1 MSTTPGLEEL
11 KARRDNLRR
20 RLASVGDL
28 RPGSLV
34 AQHRTCG
41 NPVPLR
47 KRWIARARSE
57 LVSDPRR
64 CRQDGDARHS
74 AGRGG
79 EVQGRP
85 GQQPSP
91 DAISAFPRLRSV
103 CLLESG
109 RAGTRWRNRTSWCI
123 ATARWHRSSSGPAC
137 SRSAGLSCPAC
148 RNALRR
154 ASPPFS
160 SCLHFLLD
168 SLLRGRPLRARTPAR
183 LVPSTALVT
192 RRQPRRQPRHEE
204 RQPAARSA
212 ALKPYKRLK

>member
-1 MSTTPGLEEL
+1 MTVSVTVGPMSTTPGLEEL
-11 KARRDNLRR
+11 EARRDNLRR

-64 CRQDGDARHS
+64 CRQDGDARRS

-91 DAISAFPRLRSV
+91 DALSAFLAFGPCVSSRVVGPER
-103 CLLESG
+103 G
-109 RAGTRWRNRTSWCI
+109 GG
-123 ATARWHRSSSGPAC
+123 TARPGASRRPGGIVLPAVRRAREAPDCHVRPAENALSRASHLFHPAC
-137 SRSAGLSCPAC
+137 IFCLTASFEADRFGLGRPRDLPLLPPWPRSGE
-148 RNALRR
+148 
-154 ASPPFS
+154 ASP
-160 SCLHFLLD
+160 
-168 SLLRGRPLRARTPAR
+168 
-183 LVPSTALVT
+183 
-192 RRQPRRQPRHEE
+192 
-204 RQPAARSA
+204 AAA
-212 ALKPYKRLK
+212 